1 MTNLFSHNLI
11 SGWRNIMKYKVQNA
25 VSVLCLSVGIICF
38 GITLYFVNATLH
50 YKMKWEFDD
59 KYYHCDLAT
68 DDGGD
73 HIMASTITFADSVQ
87 QLPSVKSVLFNTRS
101 ISATFTFR
109 AETGQECTAYT
120 QLSFISPDWLKE
132 NNFYS
137 TITGKPIETL
147 EAGTVVLSERIRQ
160 RMRFDNPIGS
170 YATNTK
176 YGAISDVV
184 ISDTYMQWF
193 DGLYVVAE
201 GNKNMPADADIA
213 DAQYIYSLNVR
224 LNDDATFDQF
234 QSEMKTLRPN
244 VTVLA
249 QSRHKFF
256 ALSLLAMFIFLG
268 ASVLIIGLSGYM
280 KMQLQLFMLR
290 SREIALRRC
299 NGAQSRQLFALYV
312 TEILIIAMITAL
324 LTAAITY
331 GFQDFIMP
339 KLIKLGV
346 DSYIYFNFTR
356 IYGFIAAALI
366 AAFVAAIV
374 LSWFQLRRMLHK
386 PLSQTAGRSYAQ
398 KSAFS
403 KTMQVAQYFVAT
415 ILFFIII
422 LVFGV
427 LMHGYLSNGL
437 DINSATALHKH
448 VVPRRLG
455 NINYEDFEQE
465 MLQLPSV
472 EKQVRFFRISS
483 YINEEDDNFYG
494 VMQNEFVDR
503 HWYLGLY
510 ANPEI
515 FGIYGKEVSASFD
528 STTMSISYFQTIPV
542 LAYPEE
548 ARQMATELGISHII
562 SGEPEIMPDSMEYIR
577 IGYAQPLPQELLLN
591 NRLAYYVVA
600 SDSMFSKMA
609 AINENFARHYS
620 GSEHIIKPVNDDVES
635 FRKDVAIIWAK
646 HFPSHDYSKY
656 NVCETAYD
664 RWGSILLSIEIIG
677 QLCTLLFLISILCI
691 VLTVYSSASLE
702 TRGRQKEI
710 AIRKVNGAKTWDI
723 VKLMSRHYVR
733 TLLRAFILA
742 YIVGLT
748 IILTYA
754 HDYND
759 IGQIISV
766 CTLIWFV
773 SIAVI
778 TSVTAI
784 TVGFK
789 IYKVART
796 NAAEYLGNN

>member
-1 MTNLFSHNLI
+1 MTNLFSHNLM

-25 VSVLCLSVGIICF
+25 VSVLCLSVGVICF

-137 TITGKPIETL
+137 TITGKPIGTL
-147 EAGTVVLSERIRQ
+147 EAGTVVLSERIRE
-160 RMRFDNPIGS
+160 RMKLDNPIGS

-201 GNKNMPADADIA
+201 GNKNMPADADID

-224 LNDDATFDQF
+224 LNDDATFAQF
-234 QSEMKTLRPN
+234 QSEMKTLRPD

-249 QSRHKFF
+249 RGRQKFYPLF
-256 ALSLLAMFIFLG
+256 LLVSFIFLG

-290 SREIALRRC
+290 SREMALRRC
-299 NGAQSRQLFALYV
+299 NGAQSRQLFALYT

-324 LTAAITY
+324 LTAVITY
-331 GFQDFIMP
+331 GFQGFIMP
-339 KLIKLGV
+339 KLIELGV

-356 IYGFIAAALI
+356 IYGFIASALI
-366 AAFVAAIV
+366 MAFVGAIV

-427 LMHGYLSNGL
+427 MMHAYLNNGL
-437 DINSATALHKH
+437 DINSVTALHKH
-448 VVPRRLG
+448 IVPQRVGVRH
-455 NINYEDFEQE
+455 YDDFEQD
-465 MLQLPSV
+465 MLQLPSI
-472 EKQVRFFRISS
+472 EKHVRFFRVSS

-494 VMQNEFVDR
+494 VMPNEYVDR

-515 FGIYGKEVSASFD
+515 FGIYGKEVSANFD

-542 LAYPEE
+542 FAYPEE

-600 SDSMFSKMA
+600 SDTMFSKMA
-609 AINENFARHYS
+609 ASNENLARRYS
-620 GSEHIIKPVNDDVES
+620 DSEHIIKPVNDDVES
-635 FRKDVAIIWAK
+635 FRKDVAKVWAK
-646 HFPSHDYSKY
+646 HFTSQGYDEFD
-656 NVCETAYD
+656 VCKTAYE
-664 RWGSILLSIEIIG
+664 RWGSLLLKIEIIG
-677 QLCTLLFLISILCI
+677 QLCTLLFFISILCI
-691 VLTVYSSASLE
+691 VLTVYSSVSLE

-723 VKLMSRHYVR
+723 VKLLSRHYVH

-748 IILTYA
+748 ITLTFA
-754 HDYND
+754 HDYNG
-759 IGQIISV
+759 IWKIISI
-766 CTLIWFV
+766 CTVMWLA

-796 NAAEYLGNN
+796 NAAEYLGSI